1 MQALT
6 EGDNQIFQK
15 QKEAKSVQSQ
25 ELIQKKENNKNCA
38 NMDYYINSKV

>member
-15 QKEAKSVQSQ
+15 QNEAKSVQSQ

-38 NMDYYINSKV
+38 FTANMDSKV